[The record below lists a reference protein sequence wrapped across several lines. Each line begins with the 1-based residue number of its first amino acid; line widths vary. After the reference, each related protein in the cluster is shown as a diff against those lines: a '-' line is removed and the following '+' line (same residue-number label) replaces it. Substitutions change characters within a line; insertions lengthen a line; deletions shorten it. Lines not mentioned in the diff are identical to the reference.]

1 MLAETFTGDEDLY
14 LLEQQFR
21 YTYASPVRRLRH
33 RLVVVPRAVHGGQYR
48 FDHGLKVSGVPARV
62 TVTSDSFANHVVEL
76 HAFTVSEWIEFDTWA
91 LLRSPAS
98 GGVVELSLT
107 SFDFRDLLAATP
119 LTQANETLAEAA
131 RDLSAAS
138 SGGLDFAERACA
150 WSHEALT
157 YQYGVTDVRTN
168 AAMALAGGKGVCQDY
183 AHVMLAL
190 CRSAGLPARYVSG
203 HLVGEGGSH
212 AWVEVVVS
220 DPSAQVTGRAVAV
233 AFDPTHNRRASQG
246 YFTVAVGRDYD
257 HVAPTSGTFEG
268 AGPSVLSARKRLSRA
283 DPDSAADYATTRS
296 ADAYIPDR
304 LECKDS
310 AADGDHW

>member
-1 MLAETFTGDEDLY
+1 MLAETFAGDEDLY

-48 FDHGLKVSGVPARV
+48 YDHGLTVSGGPVRM
-62 TVTSDSFANHVVEL
+62 TVTSDSFANHIVEL
-76 HAFTVSEWIEFDTWA
+76 RASAVSEGIEFDVWA
-91 LLRSPAS
+91 LVRSHAG
-98 GGVVELSLT
+98 GGVVELSPT
-107 SFDFRDLLAATP
+107 SFDFRALLATTP
-119 LTQANETLAEAA
+119 LTRANDMLAEAA

-138 SGGLDFAERACA
+138 SGGLDLAERACA
-150 WSHEALT
+150 WSHQALT
-157 YQYGVTDVRTN
+157 YEYGVTNVRTN
-168 AAMALAGGKGVCQDY
+168 AATALGGGKGVCQDY

-190 CRSAGLPARYVSG
+190 CRAAGLPARYVSG
-203 HLVGEGGSH
+203 HMVGEGGSH

-220 DPSAQVTGRAVAV
+220 DPSAQATGRAVAV

-283 DPDSAADYATTRS
+283 NPDSAADYGIVRKRRS
-296 ADAYIPDR
+296 SPR
-304 LECKDS
+304 C
-310 AADGDHW
+310 

>member
-1 MLAETFTGDEDLY
+1 MLAETFAGDEDLY

-48 FDHGLKVSGVPARV
+48 FDHGLTVSGDPARM

-76 HAFTVSEWIEFDTWA
+76 RAATVSEWIEFETWA
-91 LLRSPAS
+91 LVASHTS
-98 GGVVELSLT
+98 GGVVELSPT
-107 SFDFRDLLAATP
+107 CIDFRDLLAATP
-119 LTQANETLAEAA
+119 LTQVNDMLAGAA

-138 SGGLDFAERACA
+138 SGGLDLAERACA
-150 WSHEALT
+150 WTHQALT
-157 YQYGVTDVRTN
+157 YEYGVTSVRTS
-168 AAMALAGGKGVCQDY
+168 AAAALAGGKGVCQDY

-190 CRSAGLPARYVSG
+190 CRAAGLPARYVSG
-203 HLVGEGGSH
+203 HMVGEGGSH

-220 DPSAQVTGRAVAV
+220 DPSERATGRAVAV

-268 AGPSVLSARKRLSRA
+268 AGPSVLSARKRLRRA
-283 DPDSAADYATTRS
+283 NPDSAA
-296 ADAYIPDR
+296 AYDIVRGRRNYPR
-304 LECKDS
+304 C
-310 AADGDHW
+310 